1 MTFDVLG
8 GGGSTVMNNELIV
21 TVNRR
26 IPRVR
31 VNLSSESNDRI
42 SVIINT
48 TTTTHLRKVPTAT
61 SRTSPLFWYCTVVLA
76 SPHCNRYPS
85 GASFIPDG
93 NQDSDR
99 LAPADIS

>member
-1 MTFDVLG
+1 
-8 GGGSTVMNNELIV
+8 MNNELIV

-48 TTTTHLRKVPTAT
+48 TTTTTFERSLRRLAGHLLCFGIVP
-61 SRTSPLFWYCTVVLA
+61 VVLA